1 MLKIKEICRKE
12 ENNEGNGG
20 IENSGQ
26 VEECLKQALSHG
38 LIENR
43 ACRLEVAGLIEESK
57 ADINVDPLLQR
68 ACLLDITKYCDE
80 VPQGAGRRKFLIV
93 FIFMEYY
100 VY

>member
-1 MLKIKEICRKE
+1 
-12 ENNEGNGG
+12 
-20 IENSGQ
+20 

-38 LIENR
+38 SIENR

-80 VPQGAGRRKFLIV
+80 VPEGAGRREFLYIRL
-93 FIFMEYY
+93 YTNY
-100 VY
+100 VIY

>member
-1 MLKIKEICRKE
+1 MCEQIKELCRKE
-12 ENNEGNGG
+12 ENDESKGG

-26 VEECLKQALSHG
+26 VEECLKQAMSHG

-80 VPQGAGRRKFLIV
+80 VPQGAGRRMLTI
-93 FIFMEYY
+93 FIK
-100 VY
+100 

>member
-1 MLKIKEICRKE
+1 M
-12 ENNEGNGG
+12 
-20 IENSGQ
+20 
-26 VEECLKQALSHG
+26 EECLKQALSHG

-80 VPQGAGRRKFLIV
+80 VPQGAGRRKFLI
-93 FIFMEYY
+93 ILIEYY
-100 VY
+100 TY

>member
-1 MLKIKEICRKE
+1 
-12 ENNEGNGG
+12 
-20 IENSGQ
+20 

-38 LIENR
+38 LIESR

-80 VPQGAGRRKFLIV
+80 VPQGAGRRTVFSFYNYVLATLYV
-93 FIFMEYY
+93 NYFIFT
-100 VY
+100 